1 MTVTVS
7 YDIVRPYQQFSFAT
21 PPRPVIPVR
30 VSYAGRSAD
39 RLAIVDSG
47 ADNFAAPRSL
57 ADILDIDLSLLQP
70 NVTQGT
76 AGVVRTWYVDCQVQ
90 VLGIQF
96 VCPVAI
102 LDNMAAPYLLG
113 RHPFFRMM
121 QLGFRESQLEMYI
134 RLQP

>member
-7 YDIVRPYQQFSFAT
+7 YDIVCPYQQFNLAA
-21 PPRPVIPVR
+21 PPGPIVPVR

-57 ADILDIDLSLLQP
+57 ADILDIDLSLSQP
-70 NVTQGT
+70 SVTRGT
-76 AGVVRTWYVDCQVQ
+76 AGVIRTWYVDCQVQ

-102 LDNMAAPYLLG
+102 LDNMTVPYLLG
-113 RHPFFRMM
+113 RYPFFRMV